1 MKKTDDKKDDK
12 KILVYNGIEEKSD
25 RRGFLVDLAR
35 RTEECYMKKFMGLLC
50 CLGLCF
56 SLTGFVSAVN
66 WNSDTVT
73 TTSQG
78 YQQNGTTHYWSYGV
92 RNASTYSYG
101 YSNYFNSLNS
111 HYSSVT
117 YDGLTRRVSASA
129 GKTSMAQV
137 DSIQAQNGRSATCRI
152 GLN

>member
-1 MKKTDDKKDDK
+1 
-12 KILVYNGIEEKSD
+12 
-25 RRGFLVDLAR
+25 
-35 RTEECYMKKFMGLLC
+35 MGLYQWLIGTQIP
-50 CLGLCF
+50 LWPL
-56 SLTGFVSAVN
+56 LKE
-66 WNSDTVT
+66 TV
-73 TTSQG
+73 
-78 YQQNGTTHYWSYGV
+78 HYWSYGV